1 MILEWINRWFGGR
14 QTTNTADNNIPPSI
28 DTAPEPAAYS
38 MDSAQPVTEA
48 QRTSTLHTYAPHALT
63 DNQIAANAM
72 PISSADPDS
81 GISYSPN
88 LIESLMDDHNDLLE
102 LYSAIAHVMAE
113 GRFDEIPEALT
124 LFKTKL
130 DVHLLTENLRFYCY
144 LEQNLGENAQEREIM
159 KNFRR
164 EMSTIARAV
173 VTFIRKWQAH
183 IITAEN
189 KDEYLSEYAQIGD
202 ALAQRIERE
211 EKGLYTLYM
220 AA

>member
-1 MILEWINRWFGGR
+1 MIRQWINRWLSG
-14 QTTNTADNNIPPSI
+14 QQQ
-28 DTAPEPAAYS
+28 TAPINNDTGHPTHAIRETTPYLFDATPTTVTPQPL
-38 MDSAQPVTEA
+38 AQPTLTASPHTES
-48 QRTSTLHTYAPHALT
+48 RT
-63 DNQIAANAM
+63 AANAM
-72 PISSADPDS
+72 HISSADPDC
-81 GISYSPN
+81 GISYSPT
-88 LIESLMDDHNDLLE
+88 LIDTLMDDHDDLLE
-102 LYSAIAHVMAE
+102 LYSQIAHIMAE
-113 GRFDEIPEALT
+113 RRFDEIPEALT

-144 LEQNLGENAQEREIM
+144 LEQSLDEDAEERETM
-159 KNFRR
+159 KTFRR

-183 IITAEN
+183 MITDDNKAEF
-189 KDEYLSEYAQIGD
+189 LSEYAQIGD